1 MELHVLVDGVLRGE
15 VRPIPSPT
23 ESDYHAVWIEHGA
36 GIHDPLMMAALGGA
50 LADRL
55 AWVFVA
61 GYQATIRRCF
71 PDLPP
76 EPVWSSFVNTED
88 PSGSVPGTSLTG
100 EPSNRRLSGWKT
112 WVAASD
118 HVERLLVSA
127 RQGETPFVV
136 VRRDQP
142 GVRIEGGQPKAY
154 LSEMTQGRVEF
165 ADMPVREDQL
175 TGDEQTFPTFR
186 SAESAYVRAA
196 LNAFIFSHS
205 CRLGG
210 GAALIGQALAGLCA
224 AASILQLPL
233 PSNAAAVAMLGFDV
247 RTIAL
252 AHDFASLLE
261 TADPSLHALWMKDRR
276 LVTGAASSIAARA
289 AEAFANMVQVHSV

>member
-1 MELHVLVDGVLRGE
+1 MDLQALVDGVLRGE
-15 VRPIPSPT
+15 VRPVWAPT
-23 ESDYHAVWIEHGA
+23 EADYHAVWLEHGV
-36 GIHDPLMMAALGGA
+36 GVLDPYMMAVLGGA

-61 GYQATIRRCF
+61 GYQGTIRRCF
-71 PDLPP
+71 PDLPQ
-76 EPVWSSFVNTED
+76 ERGWSSFVNTED
-88 PSGSVPGTSLTG
+88 RSGSLPGTSLSG

-112 WVAASD
+112 WVATSD

-142 GVRIEGGQPKAY
+142 GVRIETGEPRAY

-165 ADMPVREDQL
+165 TDVLVGEDQL
-175 TGDEQTFPTFR
+175 VGDERTFPVFR
-186 SAESAYVRAA
+186 SAEAAYVRAA
-196 LNAFIFSHS
+196 LNAFIYSQA

-210 GAALIGQALAGLCA
+210 GPALIGQALAGVHA

-233 PSNAAAVAMLGFDV
+233 PSHAAAVAIFGFDI
-247 RTIAL
+247 RTTAL
-252 AHDFASLLE
+252 AQDFATFIE
-261 TADPSLHALWMKDRR
+261 TEDTSLHGLWMKDRR
-276 LVTGAASSIAARA
+276 LITGAANGIATRA
-289 AEAFANMVQVHSV
+289 VEALDDMAQG